1 MQTLKMERIQYLDLQ
16 ISKNQLIKF
25 GLVSTNERQQ
35 LFIRRTFTSL
45 KTYFDNINPF
55 LKHMN
60 YQCQLIHVNQFLN
73 YFNMTHEILNLYLD
87 EKTRTTNS
95 LDSIQNIDQISKMTL
110 YYFRCLNKIKKYN
123 NPNSLLNLSMKIY
136 IDKYIELPFHDDL
149 VDYYDNLNVPE
160 SLQSKLQDNLIV
172 NVKTLLTIDKKQQ
185 SIQSVC
191 HYIERTKNITF
202 CNKLI
207 NKYIDYH
214 F

>member
-1 MQTLKMERIQYLDLQ
+1 MQTLKMERVQYLDLE
-16 ISKNQLIKF
+16 ISKKQLIKF
-25 GLVSTNERQQ
+25 RLNINENLQS
-35 LFIRRTFTSL
+35 FVIRTFTSL
-45 KTYFDNINPF
+45 KTYYDNINPF

-60 YQCQLIHVNQFLN
+60 HQCQLIHVNQYLS

-87 EKTRTTNS
+87 EKTRTTDS

-110 YYFRCLNKIKKYN
+110 YYFKCLNIIKKYN
-123 NPNSLLNLSMKIY
+123 KPNSLLNLSMKIY
-136 IDKYIELPFHDDL
+136 IDKYIELPFNDNI

-160 SLQSKLQDNLIV
+160 SLRLKLQNNLIV
-172 NVKTLLTIDKKQQ
+172 NVKTLLTIDKKLQLT
-185 SIQSVC
+185 C

-207 NKYIDYH
+207 NRYIKYH